1 MRIAII
7 TETDPVETRVA
18 ASAETVK
25 KLVALGATIA
35 VQSGAG
41 TQSGM
46 TDDDFV
52 RRTGCV
58 SVGWDN
64 LPGPVGEG
72 RLEGVGSQGRRGA
85 ESGLQFRHDRGG
97 QVVGMHA

>member
-46 TDDDFV
+46 TDDDFAAAGATIAKTAKDTLKDAEIVLKV
-52 RRTGCV
+52 RRP
-58 SVGWDN
+58 S
-64 LPGPVGEG
+64 
-72 RLEGVGSQGRRGA
+72 SA
-85 ESGLQFRHDRGG
+85 
-97 QVVGMHA
+97 